1 MPWSHTSTT
10 CFWCGSR
17 SGTTSSWCVPVCSC
31 EVLVETTNPLGME
44 VGWGCVWGWE
54 WGWGWRQPDHTCSV
68 CSRNLGTRVL
78 HLQHDHSC
86 SFEWACWRT
95 GLLGYTPFE
104 IPTINEHFVCYS
116 VVQADVHMHGKIG
129 ASGLLSFQ
137 HMLSNVEFN

>member
-1 MPWSHTSTT
+1 MVP
-10 CFWCGSR
+10 GIE
-17 SGTTSSWCVPVCSC
+17 GLNLSWTGRCPHIELAL
-31 EVLVETTNPLGME
+31 EV
-44 VGWGCVWGWE
+44 
-54 WGWGWRQPDHTCSV
+54 
-68 CSRNLGTRVL
+68 
-78 HLQHDHSC
+78 C